1 MRHGK
6 GVWMMVHGDKY
17 EGDYLNDKKN
27 GKGTY
32 TWKSGDRYQG

>member
-6 GVWMMVHGDKY
+6 GIWMMVQGDRY

-27 GKGTY
+27 GKGVY
-32 TWKSGDRYQG
+32 TWKSGDRYIG